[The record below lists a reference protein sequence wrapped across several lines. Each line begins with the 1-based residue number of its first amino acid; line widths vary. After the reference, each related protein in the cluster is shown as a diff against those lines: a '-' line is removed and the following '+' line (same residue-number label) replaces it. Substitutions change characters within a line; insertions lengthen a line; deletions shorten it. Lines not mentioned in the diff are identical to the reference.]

1 MITGSAPLRG
11 ARVSAGLRIPGSYAG
26 CPVGRAMAIVLAVLT
41 LRGNVAASQVP
52 PAHLVLPLLTTLAF
66 GRSFLEMR
74 LNAGVSEPP
83 GAFRDRARA
92 ALGFLPASL
101 TIPDLYV
108 VDVAER
114 EPRRFAAP
122 LDRTTYGSF
131 NLLPARLSGG
141 RSLSAKYSTESPPAF
156 GESQMLLRLVFE
168 VKF

>member
-1 MITGSAPLRG
+1 MQDVRSGVRWRSYSPCSR
-11 ARVSAGLRIPGSYAG
+11 SAGTWLRARY
-26 CPVGRAMAIVLAVLT
+26 R
-41 LRGNVAASQVP
+41 P
-52 PAHLVLPLLTTLAF
+52 PTSF